1 MFTQL
6 RPAIMMIVL
15 LTILLGIAYPF
26 AITGIAG
33 AILPDQAHGSLV
45 TREDGTVIG
54 SRLIGQNF
62 ASEKYFHGRPSAA
75 GANGYDASASS
86 GSNLGP
92 TSKTLVDRVAASAQ
106 ALKGENSAPV
116 PVDLVTT
123 SGSGLDPDITPAAA
137 EFQVPRVAKARNLPE
152 DKVRALVDEHVE
164 GRDLGFLGE
173 AHVNVLSLNLAL
185 DAMAPITPGA
195 GDAAEIDRDARP

>member
-6 RPAIMMIVL
+6 RPAIMLTIV

-26 AITGIAG
+26 AVTGIAG
-33 AILPDQAHGSLV
+33 AAFPDQAHGSLI
-45 TREDGTVIG
+45 TREDGTIIG
-54 SRLIGQNF
+54 SHLIGQGF

-75 GANGYDASASS
+75 GANGYDAAASS

-92 TSKTLVDRVAASAQ
+92 TSKALVDRVATSAA
-106 ALKGENSAPV
+106 ALKGENNAPV

-152 DKVRALVDEHVE
+152 DKVRALVEEHVE

-185 DAMAPITPGA
+185 DAIAQP
-195 GDAAEIDRDARP
+195 

>member
-6 RPAIMMIVL
+6 RPAIVMTDLMTVL
-15 LTILLGIAYPF
+15 LGLAYPL
-26 AITGIAG
+26 AITGIAQI
-33 AILPDQAHGSLV
+33 ALPDQANGSLIA
-45 TREDGTVIG
+45 RADGSVVG
-54 SRLIGQNF
+54 SHLIGQGF
-62 ASEKYFHGRPSAA
+62 TSEKYFHSRPSAA
-75 GANGYDASASS
+75 GANGNDASASS

-92 TSKTLVDRVAASAQ
+92 TSKALVDRVTASTQ
-106 ALKGENSAPV
+106 ALKAENPSAQNPMLI

-152 DKVRALVDEHVE
+152 DKVRALVAEHTA

-173 AHVNVLSLNLAL
+173 PHVNVLDLNLAL
-185 DAMAPITPGA
+185 DALTQP
-195 GDAAEIDRDARP
+195 